1 MYKYIVA
8 LLGYQLLGLFGAL
21 LGYFIGGSI
30 DRARNY
36 GIGGVNPFGNA
47 RRQAVFLETTFV
59 MMGKLAKADGHI
71 SKDEVNHIE
80 AFIQKIGMTGNHRQ
94 VAIQQFKRGSV
105 ASDAEIENIL
115 VVFLDTCG
123 QTLHLKQALLMYLIV
138 MALADN
144 NLDLNEEHLLEKIA
158 LRLGYSQVEFKQF
171 LEMTLNQGRFSEN
184 SPTSESSIAD
194 AYKALGVVKT
204 CTDQELKKSY
214 RKLMSQHHPDKL
226 IGQGLPEDMIKVAT
240 ERSQE
245 IQSAFDYLKDYRGK
259 ANHQT

>member
-8 LLGYQLLGLFGAL
+8 LLGYQLLGLFGAF
-21 LGYFIGGSI
+21 LGYCIGSSI

-47 RRQAVFLETTFV
+47 RRQTVFLETTFV

-80 AFIQKIGMTGNHRQ
+80 ALIQKIGMKGEHRQ
-94 VAIQQFKRGSV
+94 AAIQQFKRGS
-105 ASDAEIENIL
+105 AANEAEIEAAL
-115 VVFLDTCG
+115 VLFLETCG
-123 QTLHLKQALLMYLIV
+123 QTSQLKQALLMYLIV

-144 NLDLNEEHLLEKIA
+144 NLDLAEEKLLEKVA
-158 LRLGYSQVEFKQF
+158 LRLGYSQAEFKNL

-184 SPTSESSIAD
+184 SPTSESGIAN
-194 AYKALGVVKT
+194 AYKALGVSKT
-204 CTDQELKKSY
+204 CTDQELKKAY

-240 ERSQE
+240 ERAQE
-245 IQSAFDYLKDYRGK
+245 IQSAYDYLKDYRSK
-259 ANHQT
+259 SNPA

>member
-8 LLGYQLLGLFGAL
+8 LLGYQLLGLVGAF
-21 LGYFIGGSI
+21 LGYCVGSSI
-30 DRARNY
+30 DRARSY
-36 GIGGVNPFGNA
+36 GIGGVNPFGRG

-71 SKDEVNHIE
+71 SKEEVNHIE
-80 AFIQKIGMTGNHRQ
+80 AFIQKIGMTGEHRQ
-94 VAIQQFKRGSV
+94 VAILQFKRGS
-105 ASDAEIENIL
+105 AANEAEIEGVL
-115 VVFLDTCG
+115 AVFLEACG

-144 NLDLNEEHLLEKIA
+144 SLDLVEEQLLEKVA
-158 LRLGYSQVEFKQF
+158 LRLGYSQAEFKSL

-184 SPTSESSIAD
+184 SPISESGIAD
-194 AYKALGVVKT
+194 AYKALGAAKT
-204 CTDQELKKSY
+204 CTDQELKKAY

-240 ERSQE
+240 ERAQE
-245 IQSAFDYLKDYRGK
+245 IQSAYDYLKDHRSK
-259 ANHQT
+259 SNSV